1 MRRRTH
7 IQYIAHDVGTILLIV
22 AFISLVPYLIIYWF
36 EEWDQILSFT
46 TVPLTFLVC
55 GFFLSRVPYDESYT
69 PPLSVAML
77 MVATLW
83 LSSALVGSL
92 PFIVHANFSLT
103 DSLFE
108 AMSGFTGTGMTLIAD
123 VAALP
128 KTLLFWRSYMEWIG
142 GIGIMAIGITMQRRT
157 RMTQSFLMRSEGQR
171 EALGPNVVDTAKIFL
186 KIYVSLTF
194 FFSFLFLTAGI
205 SYWDALHVAMCSI
218 GTGGFAMHS
227 AGIAY
232 YDNPLLET
240 LMIPAMLCGS
250 IPFKLYILF
259 GIGNFTEIL
268 KNNAAKAII
277 CCTALG
283 SLITS
288 ADLYIY
294 NQYPLLQAV
303 REGVFCSVSAMTN
316 TGFQNADLTMWL
328 APPILVL
335 ILLMMM
341 SGSIGSTA
349 GGIKV
354 DRFILAAKGMRWWIM
369 QYFVRERKNQRRMQ
383 YGHRIADR
391 DAEFEL
397 LRNMVFIVMYFVV
410 LFVAI
415 IVALQISPPTIPL
428 HAMVFDLVSAMS
440 NVGLSFGYL
449 SAESPLSLK
458 WLYIFLMWI
467 GRLEIVPFIILIAGL
482 LYGFDYRVKHDVQK
496 KAKAKKPKNRV

>member
-1 MRRRTH
+1 MRRTAH

-22 AFISLVPYLIIYWF
+22 AFISLVPYLIIFWF
-36 EEWDQILSFT
+36 EEWDQILPFT
-46 TVPLTFLVC
+46 TVPLTFFIC
-55 GFFLSRVPYDESYT
+55 GFFLSRVSYDKSYT

-77 MVATLW
+77 VVAMLW
-83 LSSALVGSL
+83 LSSAVIGSL
-92 PFIVHANFSLT
+92 PFIVHAHFALT

-123 VAALP
+123 LAALP

-142 GIGIMAIGITMQRRT
+142 GIGIMAIGITMQKRI
-157 RMTQSFLMRSEGQR
+157 RMTQSILMRSEGQK
-171 EALGPNVVDTAKIFL
+171 EALGPNVVETAKTFI
-186 KIYVSLTF
+186 KIY
-194 FFSFLFLTAGI
+194 LFLTIFFSVVFLSAGI
-205 SYWDALHVAMCSI
+205 SYWDALHIAMCAI

-227 AGIAY
+227 TGIAY
-232 YDNPLLET
+232 YDNALLEI
-240 LMIPAMLCGS
+240 LIIPAMLCGS

-259 GIGNFTEIL
+259 GTGDFAEVV
-268 KNNAAKAII
+268 KNNAAKAIFG
-277 CCTALG
+277 CAALG

-294 NQYPLLQAV
+294 NQYPLFQAL

-316 TGFQNADLTMWL
+316 TGFQNTDLTMWF
-328 APPILVL
+328 APPVLVL

-354 DRFILAAKGMRWWIM
+354 DRFIFVAAGMKWWIM
-369 QYFVRERKNQRRMQ
+369 HYFAKERKNKTRMQ
-383 YGHRIADR
+383 PGHRIADR
-391 DAEFEL
+391 NAEFEL

-415 IVALQISPPTIPL
+415 IVALQISPPVIPL
-428 HAMVFDLVSAMS
+428 HAVVFDLVSAMS

-449 SAESPLSLK
+449 SEESPLLLK
-458 WLYIFLMWI
+458 WLFIFLMWV
-467 GRLEIVPFIILIAGL
+467 GRLEIVPFIVLITGV
-482 LYGFDYRVKHDVQK
+482 LYGFDYRVRHDVQK
-496 KAKAKKPKNRV
+496 KQKKPKNRL

>member
-1 MRRRTH
+1 MRRTTH
-7 IQYIAHDVGTILLIV
+7 IQYIAHDVGAILLIV
-22 AFISLVPYLIIYWF
+22 ALISLVPYLILCWSQ
-36 EEWDQILSFT
+36 EWEQILPFT
-46 TVPLTFLVC
+46 TVPLTFFIC
-55 GFFLSRVPYDESYT
+55 GFFLSRVPYDKSYT

-77 MVATLW
+77 MVAMLW
-83 LSSALVGSL
+83 LSSALIGSL
-92 PFIVHANFSLT
+92 PFIVHAHFALT

-142 GIGIMAIGITMQRRT
+142 GIGIMAIGITMQRRA
-157 RMTQSFLMRSEGQR
+157 RMTQSILMRSEGQK
-171 EALGPNVVDTAKIFL
+171 EALGPNVVDTAKIFI
-186 KIYVSLTF
+186 KIYVTLTI
-194 FFSFLFLTAGI
+194 FFSFVFVSAGI
-205 SYWDALHVAMCSI
+205 SYWDALHIAMCAI
-218 GTGGFAMHS
+218 GTGGFAIHS
-227 AGIAY
+227 LGITY
-232 YDNPLLET
+232 YDNVLLEI
-240 LMIPAMLCGS
+240 LIIPAMLCGS

-259 GIGNFTEIL
+259 GRGRFGDIL

-277 CCTALG
+277 GCAALG

-294 NQYPLLQAV
+294 NQYPLFQAL

-316 TGFQNADLTMWL
+316 TGFQNTDLAMWV
-328 APPILVL
+328 APPVLVL

-354 DRFILAAKGMRWWIM
+354 DRFILAATGMKWWIM
-369 QYFVRERKNQRRMQ
+369 QYFAKERKNKTRTQ

-391 DAEFEL
+391 NAEFEL

-415 IVALQISPPTIPL
+415 LVAFQISPPALPL

-458 WLYIFLMWI
+458 WLFIFLMWI
-467 GRLEIVPFIILIAGL
+467 GRLEIIPFLVLITGL
-482 LYGFDYRVKHDVQK
+482 LYGFDYRVKHDAQ
-496 KAKAKKPKNRV
+496 KKPKNRM

>member
-1 MRRRTH
+1 
-7 IQYIAHDVGTILLIV
+7 
-22 AFISLVPYLIIYWF
+22 VPF
-36 EEWDQILSFT
+36 
-46 TVPLTFLVC
+46 
-55 GFFLSRVPYDESYT
+55 DEAYT

-92 PFIVHANFSLT
+92 PFIAHAHLSLT

-108 AMSGFTGTGMTLIAD
+108 AMSGFTGTGLTLFAD

-142 GIGIMAIGITMQRRT
+142 GIGIMAIGITMQRKT
-157 RMTQSFLMRSEGQR
+157 RMTQSFFMRSEGQR
-171 EALGPNVVDTAKIFL
+171 EALGPNVLDTAKIFL
-186 KIYVSLTF
+186 KIYIGLTL
-194 FFSFLFLTAGI
+194 FFSFVFLSAGI
-205 SYWDALHVAMCSI
+205 SYWDALHIAMCSI
-218 GTGGFAMHS
+218 GTGGFALHS
-227 AGIAY
+227 VGISY
-232 YDNPLLET
+232 YDNALLEI
-240 LMIPAMLCGS
+240 LIIPAMLCGS

-268 KNNAAKAII
+268 KNKAAKAII
-277 CCTALG
+277 GCAALG
-283 SLITS
+283 SLIIS

-294 NQYPLLQAV
+294 NQYPLFQAV

-328 APPILVL
+328 APPVL
-335 ILLMMM
+335 LLIFLMAM

-354 DRFILAAKGMRWWIM
+354 DRFILAAKGMKWWIM
-369 QYFVRERKNQRRMQ
+369 QYFVKESKNKTRTQ

-397 LRNMVFIVMYFVV
+397 VRNMVFVVMYLVV

-415 IVALQISPPTIPL
+415 LVALQISAPSIPL

-440 NVGLSFGYL
+440 NAGLSFGYL
-449 SAESPLSLK
+449 SAESPFSLK
-458 WLYIFLMWI
+458 WLYIFLMWV
-467 GRLEIVPFIILIAGL
+467 GRLEIVPFIIFIASL
-482 LYGFDYRVKHDVQK
+482 LYGFDYRVKHDIQK
-496 KAKAKKPKNRV
+496 KSKPKPKKPKNGG